1 MCSFVLK
8 EKQKMIIAIDVGNT
22 RIKVAVYDRNT
33 WSGFYHVDTK
43 NFRSQIENITDK
55 LQEKPNIILSSVG
68 KFNEYQLKWL
78 AAKGQL
84 HIVNAQDKLPFE
96 NKYGTPH
103 TLGTD
108 RIALAAG
115 LALEFP
121 EQNKLVID
129 CGTCFTYD
137 FVNQQ
142 NQYFGGAISPGLN
155 LRYKSLN
162 DYTEKLPLLTI
173 NNSHPLVGAST
184 EQSIQSGVINGAVA
198 EIDGFINEYK
208 SRFDNLTV
216 ILTGGDAIFL
226 AESIKNNI
234 FVRSNFLIESLILY
248 YQYINS

>member
-33 WSGFYHVDTK
+33 WGGFYHIATK
-43 NFRSQIENITDK
+43 DFRSQIENITEK
-55 LQEKPNIILSSVG
+55 LPEKPFIIISSVG
-68 KFNEYQLKWL
+68 KLNEYQLKWL
-78 AAKGQL
+78 GTKGFL
-84 HIVNAQDKLPFE
+84 HIVSANDKLPFE
-96 NKYGTPH
+96 NKYVTPH
-103 TLGTD
+103 TLGAD

-121 EQNKLVID
+121 ERNKLIID
-129 CGTCFTYD
+129 CGTCITYD
-137 FVNQQ
+137 FVNQR
-142 NQYFGGAISPGLN
+142 NEYLGGAISPGLN

-162 DYTEKLPLLTI
+162 DYTAKLPLLSI
-173 NNSHPLVGAST
+173 SDEYPLTGTST
-184 EQSIQSGVINGAVA
+184 NQSIHSGVINGTVA

-208 SRFDNLTV
+208 TRYDNLTV

-234 FVRSNFLIESLILY
+234 FVRSNFLIESLVLY